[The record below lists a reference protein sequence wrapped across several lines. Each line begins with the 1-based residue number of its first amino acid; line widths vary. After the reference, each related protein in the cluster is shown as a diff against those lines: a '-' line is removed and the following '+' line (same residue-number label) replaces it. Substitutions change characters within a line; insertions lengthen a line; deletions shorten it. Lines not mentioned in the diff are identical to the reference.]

1 MQKYCKILLIIL
13 IPVIAYLMSFG
24 VLIYDSD
31 YYTKLT
37 EEYISVDAAGMNK
50 DMVEY
55 FKTGLISESFDEFS
69 EKEQVHLEDV
79 KVVIHRL
86 ITLLMI
92 LTVLFIILLNY
103 AEDKREIFFYGG
115 IITVVLPLLFFL
127 PFDTL
132 FTQMHNVFFAKGSW
146 VFPADALLVNLYPVD
161 FFYSFAKGIVLR
173 GFCLGLVITLLS
185 RK

>member
-55 FKTGLISESFDEFS
+55 FKTGLVLRNS
-69 EKEQVHLEDV
+69 V
-79 KVVIHRL
+79 KKK
-86 ITLLMI
+86 
-92 LTVLFIILLNY
+92 LFI
-103 AEDKREIFFYGG
+103 
-115 IITVVLPLLFFL
+115 
-127 PFDTL
+127 
-132 FTQMHNVFFAKGSW
+132 
-146 VFPADALLVNLYPVD
+146 
-161 FFYSFAKGIVLR
+161 
-173 GFCLGLVITLLS
+173 
-185 RK
+185 